1 MCAIARFG
9 WLNELTRDGQ
19 QSQLP
24 KYMAAYDA
32 VVLADGPMDWLL
44 HLLFGV
50 RR

>member
-1 MCAIARFG
+1 
-9 WLNELTRDGQ
+9 
-19 QSQLP
+19 
-24 KYMAAYDA
+24 MAAYDA